1 MPNDRN
7 TLDLRLGRA
16 FTDLFAAFGEIGRI
30 KTMFDDTSRY
40 SDAILT
46 APLPDG
52 YGYTQAEVNRIR
64 AGLGAMTNLDK
75 IGHNQLAQPV
85 ANDFWFDA
93 KFLLGVQG

>member
-16 FTDLFAAFGEIGRI
+16 FTALFGDFAEIGRI
-30 KTMFDDTSRY
+30 KVMLDDTSRY

-46 APLPDG
+46 AAPPDG
-52 YGYTQAEVNRIR
+52 YGYTQAEVSRIR
-64 AGLGAMTNLDK
+64 AGLSAMTNLDK
-75 IGHNQLAQPV
+75 IGHAQLTQPA